1 MNGPKYN
8 GDGLRDLAKEL
19 AHDTKIS
26 KTLTDVVIPTFDIGR
41 NQPLIFTTAEAKR
54 HKLRDPKI
62 SDVCVASAAAP
73 TFFPPYYLK
82 TQQSKTVTRE
92 FNLVDGGLTANNPTK
107 CAMNYVT
114 EMLTERY
121 PEFYPN
127 YLMERYNKD
136 EYFSRIEPIDYSR
149 FLVISLGAGD
159 AKNVDANKVEYMYT
173 AEEASKWNRLKWLV
187 DFSKNTNPLIDFF
200 MEGSADMI
208 DWNVE
213 VDFKN
218 TDKLEKYRY
227 NYIRIQAH
235 SLNGIRQRQGEGQ
248 QAKTRQQ
255 VVWESSSRQKEKERQ
270 RAREVS
276 ASRKSAAAGGLLR
289 GAR

>member
-1 MNGPKYN
+1 
-8 GDGLRDLAKEL
+8 
-19 AHDTKIS
+19 
-26 KTLTDVVIPTFDIGR
+26 
-41 NQPLIFTTAEAKR
+41 
-54 HKLRDPKI
+54 
-62 SDVCVASAAAP
+62 
-73 TFFPPYYLK
+73 
-82 TQQSKTVTRE
+82 
-92 FNLVDGGLTANNPTK
+92 
-107 CAMNYVT
+107 
-114 EMLTERY
+114 MLTERY

-235 SLNGIRQRQGEGQ
+235 SLSGNTASLDNIDQSNLNDLKEIGKELLGKKMLRMNLLAGKSEEIVADKEVTNMTALDWFAQVLVAQRHRVQD
-248 QAKTRQQ
+248 AMN
-255 VVWESSSRQKEKERQ
+255 VANSN
-270 RAREVS
+270 
-276 ASRKSAAAGGLLR
+276 
-289 GAR
+289 